1 MKQTQTM
8 YLFARTPVHVGAG
21 NSVGAVDSPIMRE
34 RHTRI
39 PIIPGSSLKGVL
51 ADLWAGDVDDEK
63 GKRKKNSNLVT
74 LFGSDDDK
82 AASAGTLLVGEARV
96 LAFPL
101 RSAAGGFAWITC
113 PHVLRKW
120 KEDTKA
126 KFAVPNVENEKCL
139 ASKDICVGGGND
151 IVLEEYK
158 FDRTG
163 DVSGEIVAAFASIMP
178 NSSVWEKIKTNLAIV
193 SDELFSY
200 FVENACEIVSRIRV
214 NDETG
219 TVDGS
224 GLFNQEQCP
233 SETMFYTVICDAGR
247 EASIDAIGT
256 LKEKLNGVGNVIQI
270 GGDATIGLGFCSVSF
285 K

>member
-1 MKQTQTM
+1 MKNTKTM

-51 ADLWAGDVDDEK
+51 ADLWAGDVDEK
-63 GKRKKNSNLVT
+63 GKRNKDSELVA

-82 AASAGTLLVGEARV
+82 TASAGTLLIGEARA

-101 RSAAGGFAWITC
+101 RSAKGGFAWITC

-126 KFAVPNVENEKCL
+126 NFEVPNVENEDCL
-139 ASKDICVGGGND
+139 ASNGVCLKNGNVV
-151 IVLEEYK
+151 VLEEYK
-158 FDRTG
+158 FTARGNVSADICNAFAG
-163 DVSGEIVAAFASIMP
+163 VMPDVSIWKDEIK
-178 NSSVWEKIKTNLAIV
+178 EKLAIV

-200 FVENACEIVSRIRV
+200 FVENACEIVSRIRI
-214 NDETG
+214 DDKTG
-219 TVDGS
+219 VVAKGA
-224 GLFNQEQCP
+224 LFNQEQCP

-247 EASIDAIGT
+247 KASPDAIGK
-256 LKEKLNGVGNVIQI
+256 LKEKLDGVGNVIQI
-270 GGDATIGLGFCSVSF
+270 GGDATVGLGFCSVSF